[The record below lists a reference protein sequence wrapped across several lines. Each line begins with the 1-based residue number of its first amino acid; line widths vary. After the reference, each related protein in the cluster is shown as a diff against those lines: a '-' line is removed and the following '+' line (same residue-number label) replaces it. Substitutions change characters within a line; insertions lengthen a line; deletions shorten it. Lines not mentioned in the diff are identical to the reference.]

1 MKKKY
6 NGIAPY
12 NVIPSFELIHI
23 TSSVTNYNAFDCVD
37 PSLTTHLGKKTYKH
51 SQT

>member
-1 MKKKY
+1 MQQSKTY
-6 NGIAPY
+6 CTIQCDTLL
-12 NVIPSFELIHI
+12 FELIHI
-23 TSSVTNYNAFDCVD
+23 TSFVTNYNTFDFVD